1 MVIIMIFYVIGN
13 GFDLHYGLNTT
24 YRNFKAFLLE
34 NGYLE
39 LVRKVDR
46 LFYERGSFSP
56 EEIDTWSIFEDMLQ
70 VFNCL
75 DADEIYDEAMDNA
88 ETDDDRADYWDS
100 PSWNVGYYNE
110 YIRVL
115 KQQFD
120 YWIRS
125 FDTCIVPDHYFRP
138 RNSDFILTFNYTT
151 TIEDSF
157 YPVNYDIVHIH
168 GTVGQELVLGHNNYQ
183 KPDTFNIIEDENSDY
198 RETATRNA
206 VNTVLELAAVQY
218 FKNSEKILSEYA
230 GIFSSIPL
238 YDKVVI
244 MGLSC
249 GLQDSM
255 YVREILRYAKS
266 IDFYYYDVRSRRNFE
281 SYAIEY
287 YADVNYIGW

>member
-1 MVIIMIFYVIGN
+1 MTFYVIGN

-24 YRNFKAFLLE
+24 YRNFKEFLIK
-34 NGYLE
+34 NGYRE
-39 LVRKVDR
+39 LVRKIDQ
-46 LFYERGSFSP
+46 LFYERGDFSP
-56 EEIDTWSIFEDMLQ
+56 EEIDAWSDLEDMLQ

-75 DADEIYDEAMDNA
+75 YADEIYDEAMDNA

-120 YWIRS
+120 SWIRN
-125 FDTCIVPDHYFRP
+125 FNTHIVPDQYFRP
-138 RNSDFILTFNYTT
+138 QKGDFVLTFNYTT

-157 YPVNYDIVHIH
+157 HPVNYDIAHIH

-183 KPDTFNIIEDENSDY
+183 KPDTFNVIADENSDY
-198 RETATRNA
+198 RDTTTRNA
-206 VNTVLELAAVQY
+206 VNDVLELAAVQY

-230 GIFSSIPL
+230 GVFSSIPL

-249 GLQDSM
+249 GPQDSM

-266 IDFYYYDVRSRRNFE
+266 VDFYYYDIETRRNFE
-281 SYAIEY
+281 SYAAEY
-287 YADVNYIGW
+287 HADVNYIGW

>member
-34 NGYLE
+34 NGYRE

-46 LFYERGSFSP
+46 LFYERGNFSP
-56 EEIDTWSIFEDMLQ
+56 EEIDAWSIFEDMLQ

-125 FDTCIVPDHYFRP
+125 FDTCIVTDHYFRP

-183 KPDTFNIIEDENSDY
+183 KPDTFNVIEDENSDY
-198 RETATRNA
+198 RDTATRNA
-206 VNTVLELAAVQY
+206 VNDVLELAAVQY

-230 GIFSSIPL
+230 SVFSSIPL

-266 IDFYYYDVRSRRNFE
+266 IDFYYYDVESRRNFE
-281 SYAIEY
+281 SYATEY

>member
-1 MVIIMIFYVIGN
+1 MIIITFYVIGN
-13 GFDLHYGLNTT
+13 EFDLHYGLNTT
-24 YRNFKAFLLE
+24 YRNFKEFLLK
-34 NGYLE
+34 NGYRE
-39 LVRKVDR
+39 LVRKVDQ
-46 LFYERGSFSP
+46 LFYERGDFSP
-56 EEIDTWSIFEDMLQ
+56 KEIDAWSDLEDMLQ

-75 DADEIYDEAMDNA
+75 NANEIYDEAMDNA

-110 YIRVL
+110 YIQVL

-120 YWIRS
+120 SWIRS
-125 FDTCIVPDHYFRP
+125 FNTHIVPDQYFRP
-138 RNSDFILTFNYTT
+138 QKGDFVLTFNYTT

-157 YPVNYDIVHIH
+157 HSVNYDIAHIH

-198 RETATRNA
+198 RDTTTRNA
-206 VNTVLELAAVQY
+206 VNDVLELAAVQY

-230 GIFSSIPL
+230 GVFSSIPL

-255 YVREILRYAKS
+255 YVRKILRYAKS
-266 IDFYYYDVRSRRNFE
+266 VDFYYHDIESRRNFE
-281 SYAIEY
+281 SYAAEY